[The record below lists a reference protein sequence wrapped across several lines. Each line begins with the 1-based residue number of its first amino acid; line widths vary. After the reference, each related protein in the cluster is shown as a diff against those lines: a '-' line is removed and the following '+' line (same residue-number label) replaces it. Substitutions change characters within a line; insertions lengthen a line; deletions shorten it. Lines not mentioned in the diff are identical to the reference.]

1 MRGGGV
7 PCSYIAN
14 AAAVYSSNISHAAC
28 YNPFDT
34 FHDLQNQNLE
44 SYFIKFAY
52 LLDEQAFCV
61 EKKYTL
67 IYSTNTNDIHLN
79 IAEFTVSEFTVSEF
93 TYIGIYAYRNL
104 RYRNLRF

>member
-7 PCSYIAN
+7 PCSYIA
-14 AAAVYSSNISHAAC
+14 AAATVYSSNISHAAC

-52 LLDEQAFCV
+52 N
-61 EKKYTL
+61 KHT
-67 IYSTNTNDIHLN
+67 N